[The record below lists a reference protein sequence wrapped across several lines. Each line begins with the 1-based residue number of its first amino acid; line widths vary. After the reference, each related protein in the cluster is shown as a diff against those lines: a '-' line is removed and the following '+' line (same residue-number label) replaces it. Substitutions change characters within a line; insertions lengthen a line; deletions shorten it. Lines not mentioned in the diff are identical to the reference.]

1 MMRRLSK
8 ENTKQYGRHLG
19 KITHSNPGVVF
30 DTILSQI
37 QSYDNLIVPVV
48 EMMKYVTPM
57 SFDMLSYVLLANFSD
72 PNKGRLKDDGLNVSM
87 WMQVT
92 AMTHM

>member
-48 EMMKYVTPM
+48 EMMKYVTPPT
-57 SFDMLSYVLLANFSD
+57 SLPPHYLLTTSSL
-72 PNKGRLKDDGLNVSM
+72 PPYHLLTTSSPPPHRPPSSG
-87 WMQVT
+87 T
-92 AMTHM
+92 